1 MLSCN
6 FCLVLVS
13 VVPLTELT
21 SSQQWWPISDK
32 IRLRIKGAL
41 EKHILR
47 VSVPLRGYTEQLTL
61 KGFFTNCLSNT
72 QQVSSPWSLNRK
84 QELPSSV
91 FYFSVLFGQS
101 FLRREHV
108 EPLLGALISSL
119 FLPSKIHWAKTPRRR
134 VLCSIHYRRA
144 LKWLLQNVLVIWKYR
159 KYKNNSTPLSS
170 ITNSV
175 TYNYGRTLPA
185 FTSTL
190 RRLSYKY
197 FFITFSFLFFWAYSV
212 SIPSVTNLNVPLAY
226 CCLRQT
232 KTMVLYSE
240 RQNKK
245 AYQ

>member
-6 FCLVLVS
+6 FCLVLVRA
-13 VVPLTELT
+13 VPLTELT

-32 IRLRIKGAL
+32 IRMRIKGAL

-61 KGFFTNCLSNT
+61 KGFFLPTVYPIPSKCPLPE
-72 QQVSSPWSLNRK
+72 VSTGNRSFLPVFSLFQISLGK
-84 QELPSSV
+84 AL
-91 FYFSVLFGQS
+91 
-101 FLRREHV
+101 LRREHV

-119 FLPSKIHWAKTPRRR
+119 FLPSKIHWAKTPQRG
-134 VLCSIHYRRA
+134 VSCSIHYRRA
-144 LKWLLQNVLVIWKYR
+144 LKWFLQNVLVIWKYR

-197 FFITFSFLFFWAYSV
+197 FFITFSFLFFGHILLV
-212 SIPSVTNLNVPLAY
+212 FPL
-226 CCLRQT
+226 
-232 KTMVLYSE
+232 
-240 RQNKK
+240 
-245 AYQ
+245 